1 MSSNKLSEAL
11 SAIDWEENISAMM
24 SANER
29 PDSIIA
35 ATLHLAIWSK
45 QLEQTDTGNPAL
57 CFVREMQNAA
67 HNTSALIALGM
78 YKPAAASMRSI
89 IEGALYY
96 TYFRTHFVEL
106 STLVREQGFYL
117 DKKEIIA
124 FHKNHTPYFLDN
136 ERKLGVVSRLEATYS
151 KTSAVIHGQI
161 PGKWVTYTAL
171 AHISYDEEVCREA
184 INTFREVVEIV
195 RRLFLCTVAQELWH
209 SFSRAAK
216 GKILHGLSGDQ
227 KAEIGLDSA

>member
-1 MSSNKLSEAL
+1 MSSNKLSDAL
-11 SAIDWEENISAMM
+11 SEIDWEKNVSAMM
-24 SANER
+24 AASER
-29 PDSIIA
+29 PNAIII
-35 ATLHLAIWSK
+35 ATLHLAIWAK

-57 CFVREMQNAA
+57 CFIREIQNAA

-96 TYFRTHFVEL
+96 TYFRNHPVEL
-106 STLVREQGFYL
+106 STLTREQGFYVE
-117 DKKEIIA
+117 KKEIIA
-124 FHKNHTPYFLDN
+124 FHKNHTPEFIDN

-171 AHISYDEEVCREA
+171 SDISYNELVCSEA
-184 INTFREVVEIV
+184 INTFQEVVEIV

-209 SFSRAAK
+209 SFSRTAK
-216 GKILHGLSGDQ
+216 GKILYGLTGEQ
-227 KAEIGLDSA
+227 KAAIGLDSA